1 MNIFWFQVAFIAYA
15 FSTLCRRAPDG
26 NYLYISDPTLMP
38 MEFFIWYIINNCLN
52 ISWLILFDREV
63 MIGSL
68 VVAALMWFT
77 LFVPLVISHKTIA
90 DNMQKIQKYGMMKE
104 VWMIR
109 FMVQNALAFYCTW
122 VTIATLLNFSIVLA
136 YDAGVDQSVAS
147 TVSLGVL
154 SFEIVLWLSLDFFV
168 LHRYTNYLFAPHCVL
183 PIAIGGSL
191 AKNFNPWHHN
201 TIITVILLAIAL
213 VALVVKIIVM
223 ISRHCMWKRQADS
236 NMPDDS
242 SQQKVVPA

>member
-1 MNIFWFQVAFIAYA
+1 MFQAVFIAYA
-15 FSTLCRRAPDG
+15 LSTLCRRGPDG

-38 MEFFIWYIINNCLN
+38 AEFYVWYIINNCLN
-52 ISWLILFDREV
+52 IAWLILFDRE
-63 MIGSL
+63 IKIAAL
-68 VVAALMWFT
+68 VVIALIWFT
-77 LFVPLVISHKTIA
+77 LFVPLVISHKTIM
-90 DNMQKIQKYGMMKE
+90 NNVQKIQKFGMMKE

-122 VTIATLLNFSIVLA
+122 ITVATLLNFTMVLA
-136 YDAGVDQSVAS
+136 YDAGMDQSTAS
-147 TVSLGVL
+147 TISLGIL

-201 TIITVILLAIAL
+201 TIITVILLSVAVL
-213 VALVVKIIVM
+213 ALVVKVIVM
-223 ISRHCMWKRQADS
+223 IARHCMWKRQADS
-236 NMPDDS
+236 DVPEDS